1 MNPALSEV
9 FHEKAHWHHAV
20 SARRSRYFCGQVCLR
35 EGFLA
40 RGRAGPTGRRLRT
53 PHAAIKWPRAPCRR
67 NLAARRCPPSC
78 EMRLPIM
85 PIHGKSRGRHMPL
98 RPPPPGPK
106 WCPSGVQRAPKS
118 HGGGNGRSAARRLC
132 RQVGGLQGRSGKGY
146 ARSRDCDVGWLEPV
160 ERPAGQPFQR
170 ASQRACLVQCG
181 NEVPTAALTASPPV
195 PNLGPKHANAA
206 LLQLRKCE
214 GKSGRSGRRDGG
226 RGSIEISGHWPSC
239 RPGLLWH
246 WSSYRR

>member
-1 MNPALSEV
+1 MGEGARAQRAGGCARPSRRDQVAPVLLAGQTWLQRAGAPQLARCDCRSCQSRGQSRGSR
-9 FHEKAHWHHAV
+9 AV
-20 SARRSRYFCGQVCLR
+20 ATCPFARR
-35 EGFLA
+35 
-40 RGRAGPTGRRLRT
+40 
-53 PHAAIKWPRAPCRR
+53 
-67 NLAARRCPPSC
+67 
-78 EMRLPIM
+78 
-85 PIHGKSRGRHMPL
+85 
-98 RPPPPGPK
+98 PPGPK
-106 WCPSGVQRAPKS
+106 WCPRDVQVASNSRRGTTRGAKAPQ
-118 HGGGNGRSAARRLC
+118 G
-132 RQVGGLQGRSGKGY
+132 QVGGLHWRSGKGY

-160 ERPAGQPFQR
+160 ERPAGQPFPR

-195 PNLGPKHANAA
+195 PNLGLKHANAA

>member
-1 MNPALSEV
+1 MASCCQRTPITL
-9 FHEKAHWHHAV
+9 
-20 SARRSRYFCGQVCLR
+20 L
-35 EGFLA
+35 L
-40 RGRAGPTGRRLRT
+40 RAGLPERGLSCERACGPNGPAIAHPSRRDQVAPRSLPAKPGCAPVPSKLRDAIADHANPREVARS
-53 PHAAIKWPRAPCRR
+53 PHAPSPAAPW
-67 NLAARRCPPSC
+67 AQVVS
-78 EMRLPIM
+78 
-85 PIHGKSRGRHMPL
+85 
-98 RPPPPGPK
+98 K

-160 ERPAGQPFQR
+160 ERPAGQPFPR